1 MKTEN
6 TTMTPIVHFGG
17 GALGR
22 GLVLDLL
29 SASGRPIY
37 LADANP
43 ALLAHL
49 AANDN
54 AFTIQKTD
62 LEQPAVTIQ
71 LAGVYHPGQDAE
83 KLDAILKEADTI
95 TTSVRRENLHHVA
108 STLIR
113 AWKDLSA
120 KELAAKQ
127 VLCIENVEHVG
138 DYFRSQLDSMLE
150 KEEDQK
156 KFANIRIPDTIVDR
170 ICSAN
175 PDTFEVLCEEFHECM
190 VDENVVP
197 DTGLDLIGSTL
208 DIDSHFARKRYLLN
222 TYADG
227 ISFLGAQKGL
237 QYLHEA
243 AADPKLNAIIGPYVE
258 LLKTYLNKTYQIDRD
273 ELDDWSTLYQKRL
286 SNPKI
291 CRDLN
296 TVARSGFNKLTETER
311 FVYPLLS
318 FETEEIAAALP
329 TLRAVFEK
337 SLKDE
342 NLTIEEGLQK
352 LQKQWNSQ
360 KGQDL
365 YALFSQAVLA

>member
-1 MKTEN
+1 MNTEN
-6 TTMTPIVHFGG
+6 KMMPPIVHFGG

-43 ALLAHL
+43 ALLEYL
-49 AANDN
+49 QNSGN
-54 AFTIQKTD
+54 VVTIQKTD
-62 LEQPAVTIQ
+62 LEHPEVTIQ
-71 LAGVYHPGQDAE
+71 LAGVYHPGKDAKE
-83 KLDAILKEADTI
+83 LDDILRQADTI

-120 KELAAKQ
+120 DELATKK
-127 VLCIENVEHVG
+127 VFCIENVEHVG
-138 DYFRSQLDSMLE
+138 DYFKDQFDSMLE
-150 KEEDQK
+150 TSEDRK
-156 KFANIRIPDTIVDR
+156 KFVNIRIPDTIVDR

-175 PDTFEVLCEEFHECM
+175 PDTFEVLCEDFHECM
-190 VDENVVP
+190 VDENIVP
-197 DTGLDLIGSTL
+197 DTGLELIGSTV

-227 ISFLGAQKGL
+227 ISFLGAKAGFH
-237 QYLHEA
+237 YLHEA
-243 AADPKLNAIIGPYVE
+243 AADEKLNATIAPYIE
-258 LLKTYLNKTYQIDRD
+258 LLKTYLNRTYKIDQN
-273 ELDDWSTLYQKRL
+273 ELNDWSALYQKRL

-318 FETEEIAAALP
+318 FEPENIAPALP
-329 TLRAVFEK
+329 TLQAVFEK

-342 NLTIEEGLQK
+342 NLTVEEGLNK
-352 LQKQWNSQ
+352 LQKQWSSK
-360 KGQDL
+360 KGQKL
-365 YALFSQAVLA
+365 YTLFSQMILA